1 MTNFVHKCK
10 ITTCDFKKSEQIEL
24 QLESKEIIVI
34 TGMRRVGNTT
44 LLQMIYDKISSN
56 NKVFLDLE
64 NILEQKVFEET
75 DFNNIWANLR
85 AYDVSNRE
93 KTYIFLD
100 EIQELIPAQDL

>member
-1 MTNFVHKCK
+1 
-10 ITTCDFKKSEQIEL
+10 
-24 QLESKEIIVI
+24 
-34 TGMRRVGNTT
+34 MRRGGNTT

-56 NKVFLDLE
+56 NKVFLDIE

-93 KTYIFLD
+93 KSLYFFGLNSGVNTRSGFVTKD
-100 EIQELIPAQDL
+100 